1 MILALLLTGFGFAG
15 IPDDVQL
22 AADADKPLE
31 LRQEAFG
38 RLHEEPAADSLVA
51 IAKDAQTTPARRWV
65 AVRALGLNTAPAALS
80 ALLEF
85 LASDNAP
92 TRIAA
97 LAALGERK
105 DKSTAGRVAARLE
118 DKALLVRQAA
128 ADALALIG
136 DTRTLPDLGRAL
148 ADPTGTYR
156 GTSMWVRRH
165 YVEAMGRIGTTEA
178 IRYLAPA
185 LEDGDETVVSAA
197 IAGLEK
203 VAGFSY
209 KEGRTQD
216 EEKEAWRR
224 WSKGR

>member
-1 MILALLLTGFGFAG
+1 MLSLLWASWALAGV
-15 IPDDVQL
+15 PEDVEF

-31 LRQEAFG
+31 LRQDAFS
-38 RLHEEPAADSLVA
+38 RLHDESAVA
-51 IAKDAQTTPARRWV
+51 TLLKIAKDKDTSPPRRWV
-65 AVRALGLNTAPAALS
+65 AVRALGLNPSGEARS
-80 ALLEF
+80 ALIAF

-105 DKSTAGRVAARLE
+105 DRSTSGHVAARLE

-128 ADALALIG
+128 ADALALLG
-136 DTRTLPDLGRAL
+136 DPATLPDLGRAL
-148 ADPTGTYR
+148 ADPSGTYR

-165 YVEAMGRIGTTEA
+165 YVEAMGAIGSNDA
-178 IRYLAPA
+178 IPFLAKA
-185 LEDGDETVVSAA
+185 LVDPDADVVNAA
-197 IAGLEK
+197 VKGLEK

-209 KEGRTQD
+209 AAGRTHA
-216 EEKEAWRR
+216 EEIEAWTR